1 MAAAKTESMVESRE
15 MASFS
20 TTSTASSSSSSSRS
34 AKMAEATAV
43 AMTTSTAESS
53 STTTEML
60 EQKSAKKFKPK
71 VFAGPP
77 RDVTPPLQ
85 KPPKINLKEAPPIRF
100 VTEVPQ
106 VIRTEIV
113 DASFSMMQHQQQQQQ
128 QQQQTLKL
136 QMVDPAVML
145 TEQWNGQAEVDY
157 SADMVTS
164 AAKIC
169 LSPTPEPA
177 KTVKWKTTNLVT
189 VSHFAS

>member
-1 MAAAKTESMVESRE
+1 
-15 MASFS
+15 
-20 TTSTASSSSSSSRS
+20 
-34 AKMAEATAV
+34 MAEATAV
-43 AMTTSTAESS
+43 ALTTSTAESLS
-53 STTTEML
+53 STSITTEML

-113 DASFSMMQHQQQQQQ
+113 DASFLEAAESSSSSSFSMTQHQQQPQQ

-177 KTVKWKTTNLVT
+177 KTVE
-189 VSHFAS
+189 